1 LSECGITDPLQIYSG
16 WLDEHEHDHGMQFWP
31 PNVLT
36 DITQF
41 LLAHGDVALT
51 NDMLKDQKGSISCC
65 PLKHHLVM
73 APKASSTCMPKNT
86 RSLAPPSFD
95 LSSSRTLRFSTFQH
109 QECRVDHQA
118 VLVQSPIGVKSGW

>member
-1 LSECGITDPLQIYSG
+1 VILKDRASFFTFFFKRCYDNILSECGITDPLQIYSG

-51 NDMLKDQKGSISCC
+51 NDMLKVYKVGKAYDC
-65 PLKHHLVM
+65 PSLV
-73 APKASSTCMPKNT
+73 AI
-86 RSLAPPSFD
+86 PS
-95 LSSSRTLRFSTFQH
+95 
-109 QECRVDHQA
+109 V
-118 VLVQSPIGVKSGW
+118 II